1 MPHLKLTNY
10 STMKKLFL
18 SSALSIASLAIAPS
32 VLGGP
37 GEPPN
42 GEDTLND
49 CNTSAGGGCGVTP
62 TKFSTKIYKVA
73 LCETNPMTRDR
84 ALAGLAP
91 DWDGAGCVDVYNSAS
106 GEETGDIFSDTGATL
121 SAENITVPEP
131 GTFGFVAALFDT
143 EFQAASHHMVY
154 DTGGPNTINGIRY
167 VSTSDGGAIAGEIG
181 EEQMVSGSFNT
192 FMPQIACSNDAGI
205 AERTA
210 TTGDS
215 GIFTNFLSGGESFF
229 GRILKSDFTLATD
242 DAGDIA
248 SNSAYCAGAEYLL
261 SIVNKSTTISENA
274 EGIHIK
280 ILAPKGLMRADQG
293 DANPPDGVVTGFTT
307 HGENMAVTV
316 SQTTGS

>member
-1 MPHLKLTNY
+1 
-10 STMKKLFL
+10 MKKLFL
-18 SSALSIASLAIAPS
+18 SSALSITSLAIAPS

-42 GEDTLND
+42 GENTLND
-49 CNTSAGGGCGVTP
+49 CETSVSTCGITP

-73 LCETNPMTRDR
+73 LCATNPMDQAR

-91 DWDGAGCVDVYNSAS
+91 DWDGGGCVDVYNSTS
-106 GEETGDIFSDTGATL
+106 GEDTGDIFSDTGATL
-121 SAENITVPEP
+121 SAENITIPDP
-131 GTFGFVAALFDT
+131 GTYGFVAAIFDK
-143 EFQAASHHMVY
+143 EFKAASHHMVY

-167 VSTSDGGAIAGEIG
+167 ISTSSGGAIAGKIG

-205 AERTA
+205 VERTA
-210 TTGDS
+210 TTGNDA
-215 GIFTNFLSGGESFF
+215 TYANFLSGGESFF
-229 GRILKSDFTLATD
+229 GRVLKSDFTLATED
-242 DAGDIA
+242 QGNINNQTA
-248 SNSAYCAGAEYLL
+248 SCAGAKYLL

-293 DANPPDGVVTGFTT
+293 DANPADGVVTGFSA
-307 HGENMAVTV
+307 HGEKMAVSV
-316 SQTTGS
+316 SQITGS